1 MTRLDFA
8 GEWGL
13 VASVVTACA
22 LALAGFVLYRRIL
35 GGRCTGWA
43 RLLPFLRAL
52 SIALVVMM
60 LGGPV
65 LKHRQVRGTLTR
77 LNVIVDGSQS
87 MQLTDPDMAPARRAR
102 IAARLGWIPEGAV
115 PPHLVRAEEG
125 VLRLQ
130 EAVRQVVDRSRSG
143 VFEEGALKRAAEL
156 EDGLRK
162 EIETMGMGRDLVGR
176 YDREIH
182 EPLKKW
188 GAASNE
194 AARKSLAPVIDRV
207 AGVGKGI
214 LAEVEEVVRN
224 AVSKALEGNPA
235 AREAVERV
243 GSTPR
248 WQRLQMM
255 LATGADK
262 GMLGRLRAGFD
273 LRVRKLDG
281 MGEVLVPDETVAA
294 DAELS
299 FLGEASG
306 LRTDL
311 GAPLGRDL
319 DAVRASGLEEGER
332 SVTVLISDG
341 QHHVGESPV
350 VLARRLGDRKSPVFA
365 VGVGGVER
373 SPDLAVQGLDAPMR
387 VSAKDRIRGSVQVR
401 EDVKAGLEYRVRIRH
416 GADVVWE
423 EVVNAGDAGSRKV
436 PFEIPVEPLLGREG
450 GRSVSQGLLLFETE
464 VVPFT
469 GEREVRNNRTKFTV
483 QAIERKRTIL
493 ILDSGPRWDMRY
505 LRNLFE
511 RDSQWEVNALLKSA
525 EGDGSKSPWERGDRA
540 GTYPQNGEA
549 IAKYDLVV
557 LGDVP
562 ASWLSAEE
570 AGQLAEHVSKGG
582 AGLVLVEGVLGH
594 LKGWLAGPLGAAFP
608 VEYAGERAFQGA
620 ESWVIRKAGRETPV
634 LTLGGDSG
642 GGLDVWNKL
651 QVARRITLVRE
662 AGGAEVLMAAKG
674 PTGEAPFLV
683 TRRFGAGRVV
693 HLAADETWRW
703 RYEVGGVH
711 HDRFWN
717 QLVGWV
723 AEPPFVANGKHVSL
737 DSDRPVYR
745 PGETAYF
752 RVKLTDDAGRPVL
765 ETRAKASVFRDG
777 IRLSQLPLLAESGRP
792 GVYRAG
798 MVMDSEGSF
807 EVGVEGV
814 GGDSAM
820 VRARFEVEGFGAG
833 ELGSLRMNEA
843 LMREISGA
851 SGGTFLFE
859 EELGRI
865 EELVRPFTE
874 GEVLETETVL
884 WTSYWWLSAIVGLLG
899 AEWILRKRLGMI

>member
-8 GEWGL
+8 GDWGL
-13 VASVVTACA
+13 AASAGTAA
-22 LALAGFVLYRRIL
+22 ILAVAGFIVYRRVL
-35 GGRCTGWA
+35 GGRFTGWA
-43 RLLPFLRAL
+43 RLLPVLRAL

-77 LNVIVDGSQS
+77 LNILFDGSQS
-87 MQLTDPDMAPARRAR
+87 MQLTDPDMAPARKAR

-115 PPHLVRAEEG
+115 PPHLVRAEES

-143 VFEEGALKRAAEL
+143 VFEEGAMKRAFDL
-156 EDGLRK
+156 EEELRK
-162 EIETMGMGRDLVGR
+162 ELANVGVGKDLVGR
-176 YDREIH
+176 YEREVH
-182 EPLKKW
+182 EPLKRW
-188 GAASNE
+188 GSAPNE
-194 AARKSLAPVIDRV
+194 AARKALGPTIDRV

-214 LAEVEEVVRN
+214 LSEVEEMVRS

-235 AREAVERV
+235 AREAVDRV
-243 GSTPR
+243 GNTPR
-248 WQRLQMM
+248 WQRLQML

-273 LRVRKLDG
+273 LRVRKLNG
-281 MGEVLVPDETVAA
+281 SAETLVPDETVAA

-306 LRTDL
+306 QRTDL
-311 GAPLGRDL
+311 GAPLARDL
-319 DAVRASGLEEGER
+319 DAVRVSESEEGQR

-341 QHHVGESPV
+341 QHHVGDSPV
-350 VLARRLGDRKSPVFA
+350 VLARRLGDRKSPVFT

-373 SPDLAVQGLDAPMR
+373 SPDLAVQGLEAPMR
-387 VSAKDRIRGSVQVR
+387 VSVKDRIRGAVQVR

-416 GADVVWE
+416 GSEVVWE
-423 EVVNAGDAGSRKV
+423 EVVNAGDAGSRKIA
-436 PFEIPVEPLLGREG
+436 FEIPVEPLLGRDS
-450 GRSVSQGLLLFETE
+450 GRSAPQGLLLFETE

-469 GEREVRNNRTKFTV
+469 GEREIRNNRTKFTV

-493 ILDSGPRWDMRY
+493 LLDSGPRWDMRY

-511 RDSQWEVNALLKSA
+511 RDSQWEVNALLRSP
-525 EGDGSKSPWERGDRA
+525 EGDGSKSPWERGERG
-540 GTYPQNGEA
+540 GTYPSSREA
-549 IAKYDLVV
+549 LAKYDLVV

-562 ASWLSAEE
+562 AGWLSAEE
-570 AGQLAEHVSKGG
+570 AGQLAEHVAKGG
-582 AGLVLVEGVLGH
+582 AGLVLMDGVLGH
-594 LKGWLAGPLGAAFP
+594 LKGWFSGPLGAAFP
-608 VEYAGERAFQGA
+608 VEYTGDRPYQGA
-620 ESWVIRKAGRETPV
+620 ESWVIRKAGREIPV
-634 LTLGGDSG
+634 LALGGESG
-642 GGLDVWNKL
+642 GGMDVWTKL
-651 QVARRITLVRE
+651 QVPRRLALVRE
-662 AGGAEVLMAAKG
+662 SGGAEVLMAAKG
-674 PTGEAPFLV
+674 PSGETPFLV

-693 HLAADETWRW
+693 HLASDETWRW

-723 AEPPFVANGKHVSL
+723 AEPPFVANGKNVSV

-745 PGETAYF
+745 SGETAYF
-752 RVKLTDDAGRPVL
+752 RVKLTDDAGHPVL

-777 IRLSQLPLLAESGRP
+777 IRLSQLPLVAESGRP

-814 GGDSAM
+814 GGDSAL

-851 SGGTFLFE
+851 SGGVFLFE

-884 WTSYWWLSAIVGLLG
+884 WTSYWWLCAIVALLG
-899 AEWILRKRLGMI
+899 LEWVVRKRLGMI